1 MTWSGPAGWG
11 LVLIPAEVQPCSH
24 GPPGVDG
31 GAQSAFSGTTVGVG
45 LMHVLAWDWSFH
57 PGLTESLKWI
67 WHGF

>member
-1 MTWSGPAGWG
+1 MAL
-11 LVLIPAEVQPCSH
+11 LVWTGERRAHSLGQPW
-24 GPPGVDG
+24 VWE
-31 GAQSAFSGTTVGVG
+31 